1 MAVTGARSHGA
12 AGLRYRIVTKSSHD
26 FFSSLGLRDTT
37 MTHVMTPFTLSAAG
51 FRLAGYLLENNLR
64 VAQEFGRAA
73 LIANPFLLRKSAT
86 YVRPVTKAP
95 VAKKAAAVTGKTAGT
110 SAAPAVTEPKSVATP
125 VPSEPKPAAPKAPAA
140 QGQVVP
146 MSQAQPK
153 AKTVEPQTDAS
164 TPKRPRAPS
173 KPPAMPAPRSVAMNG
188 RDTGQA

>member
-1 MAVTGARSHGA
+1 
-12 AGLRYRIVTKSSHD
+12 
-26 FFSSLGLRDTT
+26 

-86 YVRPVTKAP
+86 YVRPVTTAP
-95 VAKKAAAVTGKTAGT
+95 VEKKAAAVADKTAGT
-110 SAAPAVTEPKSVATP
+110 SAEPVLTEPKSAVTLVA
-125 VPSEPKPAAPKAPAA
+125 SEPKPAAPKAPAA

-146 MSQAQPK
+146 MSPARPA
-153 AKTVEPQTDAS
+153 AKTIDLQADTG

-188 RDTGQA
+188 RDTSQA